1 MLRVYKAPSGH
12 LYQYE
17 EGNQPT
23 GYVLAEPTPEPKPT
37 PAKARTPR
45 NKARKTATK

>member
-1 MLRVYKAPSGH
+1 MLRIYRAPSGAT
-12 LYQYE
+12 YQYE
-17 EGNQPT
+17 EGKQPA
-23 GYVLAEPTPEPKPT
+23 GYVLAEPQPEKPT

>member
-1 MLRVYKAPSGH
+1 MLRIYKAQNGH

-17 EGNQPT
+17 EGNQPA
-23 GYVLAEPTPEPKPT
+23 GYVLAEPTPEKPT

-45 NKARKTATK
+45 NKARKTSTK

>member
-1 MLRVYKAPSGH
+1 MLRIYKAPSGH

-17 EGNQPT
+17 EGKQPA
-23 GYVLAEPTPEPKPT
+23 GYVLAEPTPEKPT